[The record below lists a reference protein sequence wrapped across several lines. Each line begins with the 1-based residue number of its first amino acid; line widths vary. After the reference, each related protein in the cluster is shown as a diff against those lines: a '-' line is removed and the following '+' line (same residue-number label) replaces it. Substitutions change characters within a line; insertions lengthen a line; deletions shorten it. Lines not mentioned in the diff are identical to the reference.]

1 MIDFHAYA
9 FFLIVIV
16 FNSLTFKKYDNKS
29 SLALFLQMPSVT
41 TGDNAV
47 HSSSPDSGS
56 APSEALKQ
64 VLVVIDKKVRNME
77 KKKVT

>member
-1 MIDFHAYA
+1 MHT
-9 FFLIVIV
+9 FFYVV
-16 FNSLTFKKYDNKS
+16 NSLTSEKYDNKS
-29 SLALFLQMPSVT
+29 SLALSLQMPSVT

-47 HSSSPDSGS
+47 HSSSPDLGS
-56 APSEALKQ
+56 APSDALKQ